1 MNSFN
6 EKQLHFKINEKQYSW
21 PEQYIT
27 GAEVRKLGNIPNEDE
42 IFLKIREPWIDEPVS
57 DDTRVDL
64 ARPGIEKFFSKSKSI
79 QVILIVNGREKQWSE
94 ERISYDQVVKLAYPN
109 YVENGTTYYTV
120 TYDRGPHQNP
130 EGSMV
135 KGVVVIVK
143 NKMIFNVT
151 PTDKS

>member
-6 EKQLHFKINEKQYSW
+6 EKQLLFEINEKQYSW
-21 PEQYIT
+21 HKQYIT
-27 GAEVRKLGNIPNEDE
+27 GAEVRKLGNIPNDDE
-42 IFLKIREPWIDEPVS
+42 IFLKIKEPWTDEPIAG
-57 DDTRVDL
+57 VDL
-64 ARPGIEKFFSKSKSI
+64 ARPGIEKFFSKGKPV
-79 QVILIVNGREKQWSE
+79 QVTLIVNGREKPWSE
-94 ERISYDQVVKLAYPN
+94 DKISYDQVVKLAYPN
-109 YVENGTTYYTV
+109 YVDNGTTYYTV

-151 PTDKS
+151 PTNKS